1 MNNINDYRSGLI
13 NPDNLPKIDLHGETR
28 DITRVRVS
36 EFIKDNY
43 KMKNRFFCIIH
54 GVSGGVVKEET
65 IKTLKRN
72 KLVLNYGGVLYNPGC
87 TVVEIDIER
96 PY

>member
-13 NPDNLPKIDLHGETR
+13 NPDNLPNIDLHGETR

-43 KMKNRFFCIIH
+43 KEMYIRWSSMSSKGFY
-54 GVSGGVVKEET
+54 E
-65 IKTLKRN
+65 
-72 KLVLNYGGVLYNPGC
+72 
-87 TVVEIDIER
+87 
-96 PY
+96 